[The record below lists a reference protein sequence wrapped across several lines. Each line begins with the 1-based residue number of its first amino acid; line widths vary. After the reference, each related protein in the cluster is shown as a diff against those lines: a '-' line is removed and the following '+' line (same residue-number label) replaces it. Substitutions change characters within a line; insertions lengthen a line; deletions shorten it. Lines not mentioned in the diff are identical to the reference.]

1 MKKIRLTEQDLH
13 KIIKSSVKRI
23 LLENYPWAA
32 KDDPRAPYNQP
43 EYDFTDIASQKI
55 EEEIDSLS
63 EEFYDWFFTHYDY
76 DDDDVDEEGVL
87 YQASHDPKIRQEYE
101 NFRWDDVVDEISEQD
116 YDNFYAEDEF

>member
-13 KIIKSSVKRI
+13 KIIKSSVARI
-23 LLENYPWAA
+23 LSENYPWAA
-32 KDDPRAPYNQP
+32 KDDPRAPYHQL

-76 DDDDVDEEGVL
+76 DDDVDEEGVL
-87 YQASHDPKIRQEYE
+87 YQASHDPNIRQEYE
-101 NFRWDDVVDEISEQD
+101 NFRWDNVIDEISEQD
-116 YDNFYAEDEF
+116 YDDFYAEDEF